1 MGLEAEVVEG
11 GEETEVADVKLDETQ
26 DEDSGTSEE
35 HAEEVV
41 VTIGEEAPPPEDEEK
56 AAPEWVKELR
66 KNHRELVRENREL
79 KEKLTT
85 TTKTEPNPV
94 VLGAKP
100 KLEDFDY
107 DADKFEEELT
117 KWHDQKRAVEANK
130 AKAAAEDQK
139 LQTDW
144 QARLDAYG
152 TAKAALKVK
161 DYDEAEATAQELF
174 NVVQQGIVVKG
185 AENPALVIYAL
196 GKNPKKAKELSA
208 ITDPVKFAFA
218 IAKLETQLK
227 VTNRKAVPP
236 PEKIPNG
243 SGRSTSGAD
252 SQLERLRADAEKTG
266 DYTKVTAYKRQ
277 KRAAS

>member
-1 MGLEAEVVEG
+1 MDQEAGVVEG
-11 GEETEVADVKLDETQ
+11 VATEVADAKLDETQ
-26 DEDSGTSEE
+26 NEDSGASEE

-56 AAPEWVKELR
+56 AAPEWVRELR

-85 TTKTEPNPV
+85 TKAETNPV

-130 AKAAAEDQK
+130 AKVAAEDQK
-139 LQTDW
+139 LQQDW

-208 ITDPVKFAFA
+208 ITDTVKFAFA

-236 PEKIPNG
+236 PEKIPTG
-243 SGRSTSGAD
+243 SGQSVSGTD